1 MSEYIYLK
9 SDHVKYWWISLLTGL
24 LSVVVGI
31 WCFCTPLESL
41 AALSIFFVVAM
52 LLGGIFNV
60 VFAIVNSRG
69 SEGWGWNLARGIIE
83 ILLGIWMWML
93 PLPVITTVLVY
104 VIGFWML
111 FHSVVGICES
121 CELQRYGL
129 KQWWVFLLCNILS
142 LIFVFIY
149 LSLPAFGGL
158 FVLVYVA
165 CSFIL
170 YGIYRIWF
178 AFELRRLNEQCKS
191 WKE

>member
-9 SDHVKYWWISLLTGL
+9 SGHVRYWWISLLTGL
-24 LSVVVGI
+24 LSIAVGV
-31 WCFCTPLESL
+31 WCVFTPLSSL
-41 AALSIFFVVAM
+41 AALSAFFVAAM
-52 LLGGIFNV
+52 LVGGIFNI
-60 VFAIVNSRG
+60 VFAIVNSRK

-83 ILLGIWMWML
+83 LLLGIWMWML
-93 PLPVITTVLVY
+93 PLPIVTVTLVY

-111 FHSVVGICES
+111 FHSVLGICES

-129 KQWWVFLLCNILS
+129 KRWWVLLLCNILS
-142 LIFVFIY
+142 LLFVFIY
-149 LSLPAFGGL
+149 LSVPAFGGL

-178 AFELRRLNEQCKS
+178 AFELRKLNEHRKS
-191 WKE
+191 WAE